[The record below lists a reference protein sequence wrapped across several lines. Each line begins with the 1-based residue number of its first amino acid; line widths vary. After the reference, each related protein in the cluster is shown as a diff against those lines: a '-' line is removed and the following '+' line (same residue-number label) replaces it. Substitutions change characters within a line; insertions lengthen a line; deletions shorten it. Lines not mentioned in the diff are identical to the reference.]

1 MPKVSKVT
9 PGFNSRGTRLPE
21 PVTNERTEFYCCRCG
36 KKYKRQKGNFTP
48 VQSSIYS
55 GNNGYLTTCNHC
67 ITELYKH
74 YFIALGS
81 ADRAIRRICNK
92 FDVYW
97 NPAACKVALR
107 GSKMPDKY
115 ALTYIAHTN
124 TLPFMGRTYDDTLD
138 EEESRVPTMIVTE
151 IDEDGNEKAVT
162 AEQVVPEDVRN
173 FWRGFPEQD
182 CLALQSIYDGWT
194 AVEDPNT
201 SFTRE
206 QLRIIK
212 QISILEWRI
221 SKGAQNGA
229 KISDDVSQYN
239 SLINSA
245 NLSPSKKKA
254 DERAA
259 DDVLTFGTGIKRWED
274 DKPIPD
280 PDPDFADVDKIAR
293 YMSIWFLG
301 HLCHTLNIKNSYSK
315 LYEDEMAK
323 RRVERPEYSGEDDES
338 FFDSVFASD
347 EGDDDD

>member
-1 MPKVSKVT
+1 M
-9 PGFNSRGTRLPE
+9 
-21 PVTNERTEFYCCRCG
+21 
-36 KKYKRQKGNFTP
+36 
-48 VQSSIYS
+48 QSSIYS

-162 AEQVVPEDVRN
+162 AEQVVPEEVRN

-229 KISDDVSQYN
+229 RISDDVSQYN

-259 DDVLTFGTGIKRWED
+259 DESLTFGTGIKEWENG
-274 DKPIPD
+274 KPIPE
-280 PDPDFADVDKIAR
+280 PDPDFEDVDGIIR
-293 YMSIWFLG
+293 YISIWFLG
-301 HLCHTLNIKNSYSK
+301 HLCHMLKIKNTYSA
-315 LYEDEMAK
+315 LYENEIEK
-323 RRVERPEYSGEDDES
+323 LRVDRPTYDSDDDED
-338 FFDSVFASD
+338 FFQDVFATTGDGD
-347 EGDDDD
+347 E